1 MWIQGC
7 ASSHSWY
14 PLGYT
19 RSSLTTQG
27 HYAMLFTL
35 SPRLCSPPSMSSS
48 SVLSQSFCCV
58 HSKTLFSLKFL
69 QPKYFSPSA
78 CINLIIHLVT
88 FCNLSFDTS
97 HPTYSI
103 SPSFHRYTAVVMPV
117 HYQQGTGQSSC
128 RRVALMI
135 TAVWLLSFAVS
146 CPLLFGFNTTGNNDS
161 VTCNTQVIHSTSE
174 WLWVLFIPEM
184 SDLKGSVLCN
194 QMRIL

>member
-1 MWIQGC
+1 
-7 ASSHSWY
+7 
-14 PLGYT
+14 
-19 RSSLTTQG
+19 
-27 HYAMLFTL
+27 MLFTL
-35 SPRLCSPPSMSSS
+35 SPCLCSPPSMSSS
-48 SVLSQSFCCV
+48 SALSQSFCCV

-69 QPKYFSPSA
+69 QPKYFSPTA

-97 HPTYSI
+97 HPIYSL

-161 VTCNTQVIHSTSE
+161 VTCNTQVIHSTSNGCE
-174 WLWVLFIPEM
+174 CCSSLKCLTSKAVYFVIKWGSYSLQSSGLYWL
-184 SDLKGSVLCN
+184 
-194 QMRIL
+194 